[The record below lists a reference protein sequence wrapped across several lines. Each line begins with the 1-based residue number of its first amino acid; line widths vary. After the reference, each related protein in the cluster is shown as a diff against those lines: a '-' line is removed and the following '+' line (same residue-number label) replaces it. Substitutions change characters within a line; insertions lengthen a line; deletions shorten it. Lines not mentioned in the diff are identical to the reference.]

1 MKNAI
6 QFAAEHTDIKKND
19 FEVIFHARNS
29 LLFHSNQPGIKKD
42 SDTFDV
48 TMGAY
53 DGAEIC
59 ELVGIFILS
68 LLNKKYRS
76 NNIDLYRDNELS
88 VFRKISKQ
96 QAEKHKKNSL
106 KNFQ

>member
-53 DGAEIC
+53 DGA
-59 ELVGIFILS
+59 
-68 LLNKKYRS
+68 
-76 NNIDLYRDNELS
+76 
-88 VFRKISKQ
+88 
-96 QAEKHKKNSL
+96 
-106 KNFQ
+106 

>member
-59 ELVGIFILS
+59 ELVGILILS
-68 LLNKKYRS
+68 LLNKQYRS
-76 NNIDLYRDNELS
+76 NNIDLYRDNELP
-88 VFRKISKQ
+88 VFRKISEQK
-96 QAEKHKKNSL
+96 AEKHKKNSL
-106 KNFQ
+106 KKFQ